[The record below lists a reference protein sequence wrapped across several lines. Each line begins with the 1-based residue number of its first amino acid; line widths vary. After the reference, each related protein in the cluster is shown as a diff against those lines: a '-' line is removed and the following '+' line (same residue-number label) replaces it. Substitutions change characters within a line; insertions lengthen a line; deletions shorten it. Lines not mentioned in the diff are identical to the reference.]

1 MSKPR
6 ILVID
11 DEIGICEGVK
21 RALSPE
27 GMIVD
32 LAFDGEEGLKQIRE
46 NDYQVVLL
54 DVMMPGIS
62 GIELIGMIHDHDPNI
77 VCITITGF
85 ATVELAVKA
94 IKAGAYDFLTKP
106 FSVDDLLLAVNHGI
120 ERRHLALEAERAHEI
135 EQEAIRLEEER
146 NRLQELDRAKAEL
159 IRLFT
164 HELKAPVAAIQY
176 YLELMQDG
184 YIKPDQQTDIIQ
196 KCLARTQEEMNII
209 ADLLELGKM
218 QVLDDSL
225 RATPINMDEI
235 LRSVIDEYHEQI
247 NEKKLRLSLNI
258 GDNLP
263 KIYGIAERFKS
274 MWENLLSNAIKYTP
288 QNGEILIN
296 ILVDESGLICEIQD
310 SGIGIPVEEQSRLF
324 TEFFRAKNAKSSN
337 IQGTGLGLVI
347 VKKVVENVGG
357 HITVNSI
364 PNMGTTFRINIPIPQ
379 CDENG

>member
-296 ILVDESGLICEIQD
+296 ILVDGSGLICEIQD